1 MQNEILVFGSFTKD
15 TLENHKKE
23 REIAI
28 GGSGAYFSIAS
39 SIVGLKAYPVGY
51 ISTDIEDDYLKELSK
66 FVDLRYLKKEKK
78 LNFHITYNENFEANY
93 LKDLKEDDEII
104 DYKDLPI
111 KKYVHVC
118 VISSIKNQIEIIEHF
133 KNNGS
138 FVSTGTYFIRI
149 KSDREKVLKMVYL
162 SDIFFLNRD
171 ESLLL
176 SKKDSLNEAVEFFKN
191 LGKRVVITLGKDG
204 AIYIENEKIYK
215 VNSFKTEVKDPT
227 GAGETFAGGF
237 ISSYILYNDP
247 VLSLKYGA
255 VLSSFVIEDFGI
267 NRLLKINKEDIKRR
281 IESLW

>member
-23 REIAI
+23 REIAT

-51 ISTDIEDDYLKELSK
+51 ISTDIEDDHLKELSK

-281 IESLW
+281 IESL

>member
-23 REIAI
+23 KGIAI

-191 LGKRVVITLGKDG
+191 LGKKVVITLGKDG

>member
-51 ISTDIEDDYLKELSK
+51 ISTDIEDNYLKELSK

-176 SKKDSLNEAVEFFKN
+176 SKKDSLNEAVKFFKN

-281 IESLW
+281 IESL